1 MKIPY
6 TFKKKPDGKYA
17 VVKKKNEA
25 PVDNSVDDMITARL
39 KKERYGK

>member
-6 TFKKKPDGKYA
+6 SFKKKPDGKYA
-17 VVKKKNEA
+17 VVKKKSDV
-25 PVDNSVDDMITARL
+25 PVDNSVDNMITERL